1 MTAFATLSPY
11 PLLPFRY
18 AAYYTVTSLCRLP
31 RTRSLY
37 DFAAFAFGNVIW
49 SVLFAALCLPFLR
62 PLLLSL
68 IAALLRFHCSHLCVC
83 VFQVNGK
90 RTRNSQHATATTTTT
105 YVANILFFPYPL
117 IPPFATLLASPL
129 ACLSL
134 RVVRFLVLVLYF
146 ILFYCSCIFC
156 FFLLLLFWAVSTLLC
171 FTSSANLLLLLRQR
185 GGSER
190 RRVTL
195 CVCAWGSESV
205 CVYVWESFVFVQIP
219 MVLSLLF
226 FRVPHTHMQTNTCT
240 YTNTHTHTY
249 PYTHTCHLPVPFLS
263 LIVCACLLLVFFF

>member
-11 PLLPFRY
+11 PLLPFRC

-205 CVYVWESFVFVQIP
+205 YVWESFVFVQIP

>member
-1 MTAFATLSPY
+1 MNPAICCCGAQSFFIYVFLGLFEHLCNDCICYALSLPPSSLSLRCLLHGHLSLSLAPHSLSLRLCCLRFWQRHLVSFVCCALLTLFAASVAVAVCCAASFS
-11 PLLPFRY
+11 LLPFM
-18 AAYYTVTSLCRLP
+18 
-31 RTRSLY
+31 
-37 DFAAFAFGNVIW
+37 
-49 SVLFAALCLPFLR
+49 
-62 PLLLSL
+62 
-68 IAALLRFHCSHLCVC
+68 CVC

-117 IPPFATLLASPL
+117 IPPFATLLASLL

-195 CVCAWGSESV
+195 CVCA
-205 CVYVWESFVFVQIP
+205 
-219 MVLSLLF
+219 
-226 FRVPHTHMQTNTCT
+226 
-240 YTNTHTHTY
+240 
-249 PYTHTCHLPVPFLS
+249 
-263 LIVCACLLLVFFF
+263 

>member
-11 PLLPFRY
+11 PLLPFRC

-195 CVCAWGSESV
+195 CVCAPSRE
-205 CVYVWESFVFVQIP
+205 
-219 MVLSLLF
+219 
-226 FRVPHTHMQTNTCT
+226 
-240 YTNTHTHTY
+240 
-249 PYTHTCHLPVPFLS
+249 
-263 LIVCACLLLVFFF
+263 